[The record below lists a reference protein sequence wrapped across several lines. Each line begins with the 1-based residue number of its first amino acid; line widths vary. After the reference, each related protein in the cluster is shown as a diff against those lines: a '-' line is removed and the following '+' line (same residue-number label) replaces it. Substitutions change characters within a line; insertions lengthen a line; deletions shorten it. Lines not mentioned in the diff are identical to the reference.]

1 MLANQ
6 PPWTGGVDRTRND
19 PEVSAN
25 DASTGVSDPTIAA
38 LQSALSGLSARQRAI
53 SDNVANVETPGFL
66 AKQVDFEGSLAQA
79 IAGGDPTQMR
89 IGESTSTAATNLQGN
104 NVSLDNENVSLIDT
118 ELRFQLLVNGL
129 NSKFNI
135 LRSSMN
141 KGS

>member
-1 MLANQ
+1 M
-6 PPWTGGVDRTRND
+6 
-19 PEVSAN
+19 
-25 DASTGVSDPTIAA
+25 
-38 LQSALSGLSARQRAI
+38 
-53 SDNVANVETPGFL
+53 
-66 AKQVDFEGSLAQA
+66 DFEGSLAQA

-104 NVSLDNENVSLIDT
+104 NVNLDHENVSLIDT

>member
-1 MLANQ
+1 M
-6 PPWTGGVDRTRND
+6 
-19 PEVSAN
+19 
-25 DASTGVSDPTIAA
+25 SDPTIVAI
-38 LQSALSGLSARQRAI
+38 QSALSGLSARQRAI

-79 IAGGDPTQMR
+79 IAGGDPTQMQ
-89 IGESTSTAATNLQGN
+89 IGTSTSQAATNLQGN
-104 NVSLDNENVSLIDT
+104 NVNLDHENVSLIDT

>member
-1 MLANQ
+1 
-6 PPWTGGVDRTRND
+6 
-19 PEVSAN
+19 
-25 DASTGVSDPTIAA
+25 VSDPTIAA
-38 LQSALSGLSARQRAI
+38 LQSALDGLSARQRAI
-53 SDNVANVETPGFL
+53 AQNVANVETPGYL
-66 AKQVDFEGSLAQA
+66 SKQVDFEGSLARA

-89 IGESTSTAATNLQGN
+89 ISESPSTAATNLQGN
-104 NVSLDNENVSLIDT
+104 NVNLDQENVTLIDT

>member
-1 MLANQ
+1 
-6 PPWTGGVDRTRND
+6 
-19 PEVSAN
+19 
-25 DASTGVSDPTIAA
+25 VSDSTIDA

-53 SDNVANVETPGFL
+53 SDNIANLETPGYL
-66 AKQVDFEGSLAQA
+66 AKQVDFEGSLSQA
-79 IAGGDPTQMR
+79 IADGDPTQMQ
-89 IGESTSTAATNLQGN
+89 ISQSTSTAATNLQGN
-104 NVSLDNENVSLIDT
+104 NVNLDSENVSLVDT